1 MDDWNMLRKGKGLL
15 AKNVELSNKWVPT
28 GNRFGPIDA
37 LTQTFPVDDVLVEE
51 VDGGSIIKHKTDMDH
66 IIHSDLSTSSM
77 NIRVN
82 TLLDSLVIEAPPK
95 GNHTLVHYDEGSR
108 KKGDEILPLVVMR
121 KRKFT

>member
-1 MDDWNMLRKGKGLL
+1 
-15 AKNVELSNKWVPT
+15 
-28 GNRFGPIDA
+28 
-37 LTQTFPVDDVLVEE
+37 
-51 VDGGSIIKHKTDMDH
+51 
-66 IIHSDLSTSSM
+66 M

-95 GNHTLVHYDEGSR
+95 GNHTMVHYDEGSR